1 MTPEEH
7 ARSYAS
13 AFPRFVSDGGVRET
27 WDQKCGSLVF
37 RYINHEFG
45 WSPFPTADISS
56 ARRAADNSGQLNSNA
71 ADAPALAFHF
81 WDIAGIDNGHV
92 GVGMTRGAAKLFM
105 ANASVTEDLGDA
117 IGFASVDHYTTAK
130 SPRATYLGWATNY
143 AGGRPDPTAAAA
155 AVGRFRKK
163 KKEYP
168 MFSIIPVVDG
178 GIWAQSTV
186 TGRRT
191 HILTPYHLGLLQRV
205 RDNDGA
211 DTMFE
216 SELDIVRVYLEGIG
230 PDELTAVSANEL
242 IEEFRPEFDK
252 LGPVANTTPLELDEV
267 FAGRIRSRG
276 TQ

>member
-13 AFPRFVSDGGVRET
+13 QFPKFVGAGGVKET

-37 RYINHEFG
+37 RYIDHEFG

-56 ARRAADNSGQLNSNA
+56 ARRAANNSGPLNSTA

-92 GVGMTRGAAKLFM
+92 GVGMTPGGVMLFM

-143 AGGRPDPTAAAA
+143 AGGRPNPAAAAA
-155 AVGRFRKK
+155 AVGRFRK

-191 HILTPYHLGLLQRV
+191 HILTTFHLGLLERA
-205 RDNDGA
+205 RDNDGTDA
-211 DTMFE
+211 MLE
-216 SELDIVRVYLEGIG
+216 AELDIVRNYLEAIG
-230 PDELTAVSANEL
+230 PDELAAVSANEL

-252 LGPVANTTPLELDEV
+252 LGPVANTTPLELDEA